1 MKKLAVLFAFLI
13 FFTVGSV
20 NAAGIEVQPTMFSR
34 SNAQDRVWVGT
45 FQLVWNDFIDK
56 IIFNPVRFR
65 DGNPISVQELNKKSF
80 TSEDLSEKSYYKYA
94 GKVGFF
100 I

>member
-34 SNAQDRVWVGT
+34 SNAQDRVG
-45 FQLVWNDFIDK
+45 
-56 IIFNPVRFR
+56 
-65 DGNPISVQELNKKSF
+65 
-80 TSEDLSEKSYYKYA
+80 
-94 GKVGFF
+94 
-100 I
+100 